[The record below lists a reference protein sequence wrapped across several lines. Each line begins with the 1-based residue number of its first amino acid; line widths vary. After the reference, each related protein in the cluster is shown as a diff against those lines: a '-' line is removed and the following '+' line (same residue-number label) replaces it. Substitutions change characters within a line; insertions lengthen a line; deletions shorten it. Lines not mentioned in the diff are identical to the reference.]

1 MKKFIAI
8 SIALIMVLAAVGC
21 NTTTTKPTAEPATED
36 PITENTTGLPTAT
49 PQQDSEPTAEPTAD
63 LPTATPQQDLEQT
76 IIETAWAFAELIEQV
91 HEQQFIKEGAE
102 VKLSVSGNF
111 ADVCFAS
118 ALYPYEMLYITLI
131 LNENGNYEVSPA
143 SCYIDRAEGVSI
155 DVTDARFGDDAI
167 GNKSDEL
174 HNAQIVVTVDDVRAA
189 GCEEEIGSNEYRA
202 AVAEV
207 YGEKLAEY
215 YRGSFTEDSLFYCF
229 DVRCIDTEA
238 GSTVYPEDS
247 YYNIVIAFRVRDIR
261 PFSYL
266 FSFGPYFV
274 SGAYHPEYEGWLL
287 YWNYVNI
294 ELQEDGSFVC
304 DAYLNGA
311 A

>member
-1 MKKFIAI
+1 MKKLIAI
-8 SIALIMVLAAVGC
+8 SLAILMVLAAVGC
-21 NTTTTKPTAEPATED
+21 NTTTMGPTTEPTTEPATEAPMTD
-36 PITENTTGLPTAT
+36 
-49 PQQDSEPTAEPTAD
+49 EPTD
-63 LPTATPQQDLEQT
+63 LPTATPQPDLEQD
-76 IIETAWAFAELIEQV
+76 IIEAAWAFAEMIAQV
-91 HEQQFIKEGAE
+91 HEQQFDKEGAE
-102 VKLSVSGNF
+102 VKFSAEGKYANL
-111 ADVCFAS
+111 CFAS
-118 ALYPYEMLYITLI
+118 ALYPDEMLYITLERD
-131 LNENGNYEVSPA
+131 ENGNYEVNPLG
-143 SCYIDRAEGVSI
+143 CYIDRAEGASI
-155 DVTDARFGDDAI
+155 DVTDARFGDGTI
-167 GNKSDEL
+167 EKKSEEL
-174 HNAQIVVTVDDVRAA
+174 HNAQIVVTVDDVRAS
-189 GCEEEIGSNEYRA
+189 GCEAEIGSSEYKA

-266 FSFGPYFV
+266 FSLGPYFE
-274 SGAYHPEYEGWLL
+274 SGTFHPDYEGWLL
-287 YWNYVNI
+287 YWTYVNI

>member
-1 MKKFIAI
+1 MKKLFAI
-8 SIALIMVLAAVGC
+8 SLAVLMVLAAVGC
-21 NTTTTKPTAEPATED
+21 NTTTMGPTTEPTTEPATEAPKTD
-36 PITENTTGLPTAT
+36 
-49 PQQDSEPTAEPTAD
+49 EPTA
-63 LPTATPQQDLEQT
+63 LPTEPDLEQD
-76 IIETAWAFAELIEQV
+76 IIEAAWAFAEMIAQV

>member
-1 MKKFIAI
+1 MKKLFAI
-8 SIALIMVLAAVGC
+8 SLAVLMVLAAVGC
-21 NTTTTKPTAEPATED
+21 NTTTMGPTTEPTTEPATEAPKTD
-36 PITENTTGLPTAT
+36 
-49 PQQDSEPTAEPTAD
+49 EPTA
-63 LPTATPQQDLEQT
+63 LPTEPDLEQD
-76 IIETAWAFAELIEQV
+76 IIEAAWAFAEKIAQV
-91 HEQQFIKEGAE
+91 HEQQFDKEGAE

>member
-1 MKKFIAI
+1 M
-8 SIALIMVLAAVGC
+8 
-21 NTTTTKPTAEPATED
+21 
-36 PITENTTGLPTAT
+36 
-49 PQQDSEPTAEPTAD
+49 
-63 LPTATPQQDLEQT
+63 
-76 IIETAWAFAELIEQV
+76 

-266 FSFGPYFV
+266 FSLGPYFE
-274 SGAYHPEYEGWLL
+274 SGTFHPDYEGWLL
-287 YWNYVNI
+287 YWTYVNI

>member
-1 MKKFIAI
+1 MKKLFAI
-8 SIALIMVLAAVGC
+8 SLAVLMVLAAVGC
-21 NTTTTKPTAEPATED
+21 NTTTMGPTTEPTTEPATEAPKTD
-36 PITENTTGLPTAT
+36 
-49 PQQDSEPTAEPTAD
+49 EPTA
-63 LPTATPQQDLEQT
+63 LPTEPDLEQD
-76 IIETAWAFAELIEQV
+76 IIEAAWAFAELIEQV

-229 DVRCIDTEA
+229 DVRFVEA
-238 GSTVYPEDS
+238 QIARGILSDS
-247 YYNIVIAFRVRDIR
+247 HYNIIIVFRVSDIR

>member
-1 MKKFIAI
+1 MKKLIAI
-8 SIALIMVLAAVGC
+8 SLAVLMVLAAVGC
-21 NTTTTKPTAEPATED
+21 NTTTMGPTTEPTTEPATEAPMTD
-36 PITENTTGLPTAT
+36 
-49 PQQDSEPTAEPTAD
+49 EPTA
-63 LPTATPQQDLEQT
+63 LPTEPDLEQD
-76 IIETAWAFAELIEQV
+76 IIEAAWAFAELIEQV

-266 FSFGPYFV
+266 FS
-274 SGAYHPEYEGWLL
+274 
-287 YWNYVNI
+287 
-294 ELQEDGSFVC
+294 
-304 DAYLNGA
+304 
-311 A
+311 

>member
-1 MKKFIAI
+1 MKKLIAI
-8 SIALIMVLAAVGC
+8 SLAVLMVLAAVGC
-21 NTTTTKPTAEPATED
+21 NTTTMGPTTEPATEAPMTD
-36 PITENTTGLPTAT
+36 EPTDLPTAT

-118 ALYPYEMLYITLI
+118 DLYPYEMLYITLI

-229 DVRCIDTEA
+229 DVRFVEA
-238 GSTVYPEDS
+238 QIARGILSDS
-247 YYNIVIAFRVRDIR
+247 HYNIIIVFRVSDIR

>member
-1 MKKFIAI
+1 MKKLFAI
-8 SIALIMVLAAVGC
+8 SLAVLMVLAAVGC
-21 NTTTTKPTAEPATED
+21 NTTTMGPTTEPTTEPATEAPKTD
-36 PITENTTGLPTAT
+36 
-49 PQQDSEPTAEPTAD
+49 EPTA
-63 LPTATPQQDLEQT
+63 LPTEPDLEQD
-76 IIETAWAFAELIEQV
+76 IIEAAWAFAEMIAQV
-91 HEQQFIKEGAE
+91 HEQQFDKEGAE

-287 YWNYVNI
+287 YWTYVNT

>member
-1 MKKFIAI
+1 MKKLIAI
-8 SIALIMVLAAVGC
+8 SLAVLMVLAAVGC
-21 NTTTTKPTAEPATED
+21 NTTTMGPTTEPTTEPATEAPKTD
-36 PITENTTGLPTAT
+36 
-49 PQQDSEPTAEPTAD
+49 EPTA
-63 LPTATPQQDLEQT
+63 LPTEPDLEQD
-76 IIETAWAFAELIEQV
+76 IIEAAWAFAEKIAQV

>member
-1 MKKFIAI
+1 MKKLIAI
-8 SIALIMVLAAVGC
+8 SLAILMVLAAVGC
-21 NTTTTKPTAEPATED
+21 NTTTTEPTTEPATEAPMTD
-36 PITENTTGLPTAT
+36 
-49 PQQDSEPTAEPTAD
+49 EPTD
-63 LPTATPQQDLEQT
+63 LPTATPQPDLEQD
-76 IIETAWAFAELIEQV
+76 IIEAAWAFAEMIAQV
-91 HEQQFIKEGAE
+91 HEQQFDKEGAE
-102 VKLSVSGNF
+102 VKFSAEGKYANL
-111 ADVCFAS
+111 CFTS
-118 ALYPYEMLYITLI
+118 ALYPDEMLYITLERD
-131 LNENGNYEVSPA
+131 ENGNYEVNPM
-143 SCYIDRAEGVSI
+143 SCYIDRAEGASI
-155 DVTDARFGDDAI
+155 DVTDARFGDGTI
-167 GNKSDEL
+167 GKKSEEL
-174 HNAQIVVTVDDVRAA
+174 HNAQIVVTVDDVRAS
-189 GCEEEIGSNEYRA
+189 GCEAEIGSSEYKA

-266 FSFGPYFV
+266 FSLGPYFE
-274 SGAYHPEYEGWLL
+274 SGTFHPDYEGWLL
-287 YWNYVNI
+287 YWTYVNI

>member
-1 MKKFIAI
+1 M
-8 SIALIMVLAAVGC
+8 
-21 NTTTTKPTAEPATED
+21 
-36 PITENTTGLPTAT
+36 
-49 PQQDSEPTAEPTAD
+49 
-63 LPTATPQQDLEQT
+63 EQT

-229 DVRCIDTEA
+229 DVRFVEA
-238 GSTVYPEDS
+238 QIARGILSDS
-247 YYNIVIAFRVRDIR
+247 HYNIIIVFRVSDIR

>member
-1 MKKFIAI
+1 MKKLFAI
-8 SIALIMVLAAVGC
+8 SLAVLMVLAAVGC
-21 NTTTTKPTAEPATED
+21 NTTTMGPTTEPTTEPATEAPKTD
-36 PITENTTGLPTAT
+36 
-49 PQQDSEPTAEPTAD
+49 EPTD
-63 LPTATPQQDLEQT
+63 LPTATPQPDLEQT

-229 DVRCIDTEA
+229 DVRFVEA
-238 GSTVYPEDS
+238 QIARGILSDS
-247 YYNIVIAFRVRDIR
+247 HYNIIIVFRVSDIR

-311 A
+311 AN

>member
-1 MKKFIAI
+1 MKKLFAI
-8 SIALIMVLAAVGC
+8 SLAVLMVLVAVGC
-21 NTTTTKPTAEPATED
+21 NTTTMGPTTEPTTEPATEAPMTD
-36 PITENTTGLPTAT
+36 
-49 PQQDSEPTAEPTAD
+49 EPTD

-229 DVRCIDTEA
+229 DVRFVEA
-238 GSTVYPEDS
+238 QIARGILSDS
-247 YYNIVIAFRVRDIR
+247 HYNIIIVFRVSDIR

-311 A
+311 AN

>member
-1 MKKFIAI
+1 MKKLFAI
-8 SIALIMVLAAVGC
+8 SLAVLMVLAAVGC
-21 NTTTTKPTAEPATED
+21 NTTTMGPTTEPTTEPATEAPKTD
-36 PITENTTGLPTAT
+36 
-49 PQQDSEPTAEPTAD
+49 EPTA
-63 LPTATPQQDLEQT
+63 LPTEPDLEQD
-76 IIETAWAFAELIEQV
+76 IIEAAWAFAEKIAQV

>member
-1 MKKFIAI
+1 MKKLFAI
-8 SIALIMVLAAVGC
+8 SLAVLMVLAAVGC
-21 NTTTTKPTAEPATED
+21 NTTTMGPTTEPTTEPATEAPKTD
-36 PITENTTGLPTAT
+36 
-49 PQQDSEPTAEPTAD
+49 EPTA
-63 LPTATPQQDLEQT
+63 LPTEPDLEQD
-76 IIETAWAFAELIEQV
+76 IIEAAWAFAELIEQV

-266 FSFGPYFV
+266 FSFGPYFE
-274 SGAYHPEYEGWLL
+274 SGTFHPDYEGWLL
-287 YWNYVNI
+287 YWTYVNI

>member
-1 MKKFIAI
+1 M
-8 SIALIMVLAAVGC
+8 GP
-21 NTTTTKPTAEPATED
+21 TTEPTTEPATEAPKTD
-36 PITENTTGLPTAT
+36 
-49 PQQDSEPTAEPTAD
+49 EPTA
-63 LPTATPQQDLEQT
+63 LPTEQDLEQT

-229 DVRCIDTEA
+229 DVRFVEA
-238 GSTVYPEDS
+238 QIARGILSDS
-247 YYNIVIAFRVRDIR
+247 HYNIIIVFRVSDIR